1 MGIESKTHGRQKAQ
15 IIQKDK
21 KLVSPLP
28 LQKKKDRKRDSEK
41 ICVEKIMTTNE

>member
-28 LQKKKDRKRDSEK
+28 LQKKKK
-41 ICVEKIMTTNE
+41 IENATQKKSVLKK